1 MEINA
6 YVDGSYNADTNEY
19 GFGVYVELEDGKL
32 SAAYLGKGLCKEGGR
47 QVEGEV
53 QAARLAIAIFAGEGD
68 TLHIFYDYEGVE
80 KWPTGQWKANKS
92 YTKEY
97 AEFFKSFQSGVDFTH
112 AKGHTG
118 IIGNEVADALAK
130 AACNVYP
137 TLANKKAVKD
147 VGIKTNLAGYPVD
160 SESVHV
166 FTVTPGEIDK
176 MVAQRLSNKENTGIE
191 R

>member
-19 GFGVYVELEDGKL
+19 GFGVYAELESGE
-32 SAAYLGKGLCKEGGR
+32 SVVYLGKGPCKEGGR

-53 QAARLAIAIFAGEGD
+53 QAARLAIAKFAGEENA
-68 TLHIFYDYEGVE
+68 LHIFYDYEGVE

-112 AKGHTG
+112 TKGHTG
-118 IIGNEVADALAK
+118 IIGNEIADALAK
-130 AACNVYP
+130 MACGVC
-137 TLANKKAVKD
+137 LASANRKAIKD
-147 VGIKTNLAGYPVD
+147 AGIETDTAGLRVLTYNR
-160 SESVHV
+160 
-166 FTVTPGEIDK
+166 VTPEEINE
-176 MVAQRLSNKENTGIE
+176 MVAQRLSNKENGDIE